1 MVLQYRNF
9 TIFCKMQEP
18 RANLD
23 SFDFLPSDLGQGRSL
38 PSLGGIAVGILAI
51 GVFLQQYNYR
61 YSAIQ
66 HGLSNL
72 EYEYL
77 INDVADSKKR
87 KNGNGNRNR
96 KRKIDNS
103 GGYGLFSS
111 ASNNGLRSL
120 FSVLNFEICPI

>member
-1 MVLQYRNF
+1 MGCI
-9 TIFCKMQEP
+9 T
-18 RANLD
+18 LD
-23 SFDFLPSDLGQGRSL
+23 
-38 PSLGGIAVGILAI
+38 LGGIAVAILAV
-51 GVFLQQYNYR
+51 GLFLQQYNYR

-72 EYEYL
+72 EYDYL
-77 INDVADSKKR
+77 KNYVADSKKR
-87 KNGNGNRNR
+87 KIGNGNR

-120 FSVLNFEICPI
+120 FSVLNFETCPIQHVTYLKLSNGQMTTIFTQNENF

>member
-9 TIFCKMQEP
+9 TIFGKMQEP

-23 SFDFLPSDLGQGRSL
+23 SFDFLSSDLGQGRSL

-72 EYEYL
+72 EYDYL
-77 INDVADSKKR
+77 KNYVADSKKR

-111 ASNNGLRSL
+111 DSNNGLRSL